1 MAKAFK
7 LPISA
12 RQKIGRYKEK
22 NPTATIQEIA
32 DKFGCTYQQARK
44 AINDWDAG
52 ALSRPRAT
60 KPPKTSKQSPF
71 EGGKGDVSSDK
82 SADQILEEQFLNAC
96 ELLETATLSVDVR
109 IQLIEKCYNMRK
121 TIQQLRL
128 EKHIKQADATLIGII
143 VRMFEPEAPDDRI
156 IEIYKEAYAMYKSG
170 NFSKS

>member
-12 RQKIGRYKEK
+12 RQKIGKYKEK

-52 ALSRPRAT
+52 ALSRPRANI
-60 KPPKTSKQSPF
+60 KQKSPF

-143 VRMFEPEAPDDRI
+143 VRMFEPEASDDRI

-170 NFSKS
+170 NFHK

>member
-7 LPISA
+7 LPIST
-12 RQKIGRYKEK
+12 RQKIGKYKEK

-44 AINDWDAG
+44 AINDWEAG

-60 KPPKTSKQSPF
+60 KPPKSPTR
-71 EGGKGDVSSDK
+71 ESVAGEERQ

-96 ELLETATLSVDVR
+96 ELLETATLTVDIK

-128 EKHIKQADATLIGII
+128 EKHIKQTDATLIGII
-143 VRMFEPEAPDDRI
+143 VRMFEPEASDDRV
-156 IEIYKEAYAMYKSG
+156 IEVYREAYAMYKSG
-170 NFSKS
+170 NFNRG